1 MGELAK
7 MINHGQINLDQYFTM
22 HPFSA
27 TEKMVYDQALTDIN
41 FFDNLYIKSCKT
53 YERFAT
59 VSSVINNAGKNL
71 IVITGYRG
79 CGKTNFLRLIKYVFE
94 GGNGIVRLDEL
105 LNQEL
110 ESVGNNEELRK
121 IIRKNYEKTI
131 ETIYTILNS
140 HFYDMNEEELCKE
153 YSAYICGQFK
163 GECRYIN
170 FDEGGMGRKKPFSAK
185 LFYLIRESIE
195 ENKKSGRI
203 TTVIKLLSDF
213 ISKNK
218 WVIEENFENIEYP
231 SLRSFWKEAKV
242 KLHDFEDDDFY
253 DWLLDELKK
262 LSLEQLLFAY
272 TMWEYAEII
281 VTKEIKTQRKLV
293 YLLDNIDIIS
303 DGLTDIF
310 HNTMMGVWQFIWD
323 TRIVFS
329 KIRENKSAED
339 EAFIELYDKTKF
351 IVAMRETTAM
361 HISGH
366 LRDKMRGLMEHF
378 DMSTD
383 VDKTMIMQ
391 RKIDMALEMIEK
403 GEITHKGFIEEIKC
417 LNELISDRIFMKAL
431 FQLHNNDYRTSA
443 ISIITICKEHIS
455 DVKHAITLMHSD
467 DANAVFGGR
476 GIIYRLIIEAF
487 FEWNYFSAIGVE
499 HPKHNSRPLMLQN
512 KYGYS
517 CARIILTI
525 LCNKQAKIPE
535 RFFVNPEESVRLSE
549 MMDIDDFIT
558 IIDGMFSLRNKK
570 YWNHLVTF
578 DNILHYS
585 PDVVKKY
592 LLENKAPQTE
602 DNDIYVRATSAGMIY
617 ASTLCVHYEYFS
629 SRFAT
634 MYKGTPLFLLNV
646 KKDSRVWTAVKKNIS
661 EVYNA
666 VKVCCESLEVYNILV
681 LKALRQQRYEEIVAS
696 PYYYEKQFHEERII
710 HNHISYLE
718 AYRQYLLKLDIDD
731 SRIAEM
737 NSFLITVIKDYLDLL
752 KYDVSEGVKTYRD
765 IFISQNSKN
774 LYNELNV
781 CIEAIDK
788 CRNVRNDI
796 GITRDYYKM
805 YYKDKECEFI
815 RKAGLSDRGER

>member
-1 MGELAK
+1 M
-7 MINHGQINLDQYFTM
+7 
-22 HPFSA
+22 
-27 TEKMVYDQALTDIN
+27 
-41 FFDNLYIKSCKT
+41 
-53 YERFAT
+53 
-59 VSSVINNAGKNL
+59 
-71 IVITGYRG
+71 
-79 CGKTNFLRLIKYVFE
+79 
-94 GGNGIVRLDEL
+94 
-105 LNQEL
+105 
-110 ESVGNNEELRK
+110 
-121 IIRKNYEKTI
+121 
-131 ETIYTILNS
+131 
-140 HFYDMNEEELCKE
+140 
-153 YSAYICGQFK
+153 
-163 GECRYIN
+163 
-170 FDEGGMGRKKPFSAK
+170 
-185 LFYLIRESIE
+185 
-195 ENKKSGRI
+195 
-203 TTVIKLLSDF
+203 IKLLSDF

-253 DWLLDELKK
+253 DWLLEELKK

-339 EAFIELYDKTKF
+339 EAFIELYDKT
-351 IVAMRETTAM
+351 
-361 HISGH
+361 
-366 LRDKMRGLMEHF
+366 
-378 DMSTD
+378 
-383 VDKTMIMQ
+383 MIMQ

-417 LNELISDRIFMKAL
+417 LNELISDRIFMKTL
-431 FQLHNNDYRTSA
+431 FQLHNNDYRTSV

-455 DVKHAITLMHSD
+455 DVKQAITLMHSD

-535 RFFVNPEESVRLSE
+535 RFFVNPEESVRLSDLYGMVSE

-578 DNILHYS
+578 DNILH
-585 PDVVKKY
+585 
-592 LLENKAPQTE
+592 
-602 DNDIYVRATSAGMIY
+602 
-617 ASTLCVHYEYFS
+617 
-629 SRFAT
+629 
-634 MYKGTPLFLLNV
+634 
-646 KKDSRVWTAVKKNIS
+646 
-661 EVYNA
+661 
-666 VKVCCESLEVYNILV
+666 
-681 LKALRQQRYEEIVAS
+681 
-696 PYYYEKQFHEERII
+696 
-710 HNHISYLE
+710 
-718 AYRQYLLKLDIDD
+718 
-731 SRIAEM
+731 
-737 NSFLITVIKDYLDLL
+737 
-752 KYDVSEGVKTYRD
+752 
-765 IFISQNSKN
+765 
-774 LYNELNV
+774 
-781 CIEAIDK
+781 
-788 CRNVRNDI
+788 
-796 GITRDYYKM
+796 
-805 YYKDKECEFI
+805 
-815 RKAGLSDRGER
+815 